1 VPRATNFV
9 MVTTGAA
16 GTSTPTEDEQ
26 FKVVALVGEQDPL
39 VGGVMVATLV
49 SVVAAVPLFAAATSV
64 KVKYKVVL
72 AGTEI
77 EVEAMPCE
85 LMVSA
90 SPVGQDPLVA
100 VEVHLTVSPD
110 GTVKPRTIGSD
121 RLTVVGVEV
130 ELATLISKLALPP
143 VEVVKLRV
151 LVE

>member
-1 VPRATNFV
+1 
-9 MVTTGAA
+9 
-16 GTSTPTEDEQ
+16 
-26 FKVVALVGEQDPL
+26 VALVGEQDPL

-49 SVVAAVPLFAAATSV
+49 SVVAAALVFAAATSV

-77 EVEAMPCE
+77 EVGAMPCE

-90 SPVGQDPLVA
+90 SLVGQDPLVA
-100 VEVHLTVSPD
+100 VEVHATTVSPD
-110 GTVKPRTIGSD
+110 GTVKPETIGSD

-143 VEVVKLRV
+143 AEVAKLGVFVE
-151 LVE
+151 